1 MGYSVLASGATITFT
16 SCGEWRSEDNLGYD
30 YLPTDKRPKQT
41 RPDITVV
48 LKGTQECTLI
58 YIAVSTDQ
66 NIFIT
71 EEETVERYQNL
82 ALKIT
87 LKESKEASGSNT
99 HRDWCTWKQMTGM
112 GGLVCLTY
120 LEVHSCQ
127 PSLVLL
133 ISCGKC

>member
-99 HRDWCTWKQMTGM
+99 HRDWCTWN
-112 GGLVCLTY
+112 Y
-120 LEVHSCQ
+120 LEECKW
-127 PSLVLL
+127 LVWE
-133 ISCGKC
+133 I